1 MKCSQ
6 CGSEKVAGPLKTSA
20 VARMASFGPTATFEA
35 YICLSCG
42 NAMLKADK
50 IGLENVRQSYIVP
63 RQDAY
68 TVRPARRC
76 PTCAAEVAY
85 DDTHCRECGSS
96 LEDV

>member
-6 CGSEKVAGPLKTSA
+6 CGSEKVAGPLKTNA
-20 VARMASFGPTATFEA
+20 AARMGPWGPTATFEA
-35 YICLSCG
+35 YVCVSCG
-42 NAMLKADK
+42 NAVLKADR
-50 IGLENVRQSYIVP
+50 IGLKNVRRYSVVP

-68 TVRPARRC
+68 TVKPARRC
-76 PTCAAEVAY
+76 PICAAEVAY